1 MRRRAKTAVNPQLMP
16 EGTPGR
22 PWWGCYVGE
31 RTNYTT
37 PPEGFLPVSPLYA
50 GPESATLII
59 GPPRSGKTS
68 TLVIPTVLDA
78 PAAMVSTSTK
88 TDVLENTAAHRYRVG
103 RVFLFDP
110 TGSVPL
116 PWWVTR
122 LRWSPVVGSHDF
134 DHAVAMAHALGS
146 AARPGAAL
154 TESAH
159 WVERAQALIAPL
171 LFAAAR
177 RHLDIS
183 GVCRWILARDLR
195 EPQAVVAESG
205 HEMAEAVL
213 AGVAATDERER
224 SGIFSTASGLLSAYR
239 SQAVLE
245 TAKDPNFDPVAFARS
260 SDSLYIC
267 APAQEQD
274 RLAPLVVALLEQIR
288 AAVLSRP
295 PDAAPVVFALDEV
308 ANIAPLSSLP
318 ALAAEGGGQGL
329 VTLACLQDLSQA
341 RVRWGEAAEGFFTLF
356 GTKVI
361 LPGVADHRTLQLIS
375 ALAGEQQIVVPSHTR
390 PSALENFIS
399 GGRAVSST
407 TTSLQWRPRLPV
419 DVVARG
425 RPGHALFMNSSSM
438 YEVRLLPWWEHAYFV
453 KGGGTPGGV
462 TWEEHCRL
470 YAGEEPA

>member
-1 MRRRAKTAVNPQLMP
+1 MP

-31 RTNYTT
+31 RTSYAA

-50 GPESATLII
+50 GPESATLIV

-88 TDVLENTAAHRYRVG
+88 TDVLENTAYHRLRLG

-116 PWWVTR
+116 PRWVTR
-122 LRWSPVVGSHDF
+122 LRWSPVVGSADF

-177 RHLDIS
+177 RGLDIS
-183 GVCRWILARDLR
+183 AVCRWILARDLR
-195 EPQAVVAESG
+195 EPRAIVAESG

-213 AGVAATDERER
+213 TGVAATDERER

-245 TAKDPNFDPVAFARS
+245 TAKDPNFDPVSFARS

-341 RVRWGEAAEGFFTLF
+341 RVRWGEATEGFFTLF

-361 LPGVADHRTLQLIS
+361 LPGVADRRTLQLIS
-375 ALAGEQQIVVPSHTR
+375 ALAGEQQVVVPSHSH
-390 PSALENFIS
+390 PNPLANFIS

-407 TTSLQWRPRLPV
+407 TTTLQWRPRLPV
-419 DVVARG
+419 DVIARG
-425 RPGHALFMNSSSM
+425 RPGHALFMTSSSM

-453 KGGGTPGGV
+453 QGGGTPGGV
-462 TWEEHCRL
+462 PWSEHCRL
-470 YAGEEPA
+470 YPEDASD

>member
-1 MRRRAKTAVNPQLMP
+1 VT
-16 EGTPGR
+16 
-22 PWWGCYVGE
+22 C
-31 RTNYTT
+31 
-37 PPEGFLPVSPLYA
+37 VSPRRSSPNR
-50 GPESATLII
+50 GTRWPKPSWPGWPPPTSASARASSP
-59 GPPRSGKTS
+59 PPR
-68 TLVIPTVLDA
+68 
-78 PAAMVSTSTK
+78 
-88 TDVLENTAAHRYRVG
+88 
-103 RVFLFDP
+103 
-110 TGSVPL
+110 
-116 PWWVTR
+116 
-122 LRWSPVVGSHDF
+122 
-134 DHAVAMAHALGS
+134 
-146 AARPGAAL
+146 
-154 TESAH
+154 
-159 WVERAQALIAPL
+159 
-171 LFAAAR
+171 
-177 RHLDIS
+177 
-183 GVCRWILARDLR
+183 
-195 EPQAVVAESG
+195 
-205 HEMAEAVL
+205 
-213 AGVAATDERER
+213 
-224 SGIFSTASGLLSAYR
+224 ASSAYR
-239 SQAVLE
+239 SEAVLE

-274 RLAPLVVALLEQIR
+274 QLAPLVVALLEQIR
-288 AAVLSRP
+288 AATSPGRP
-295 PDAAPVVFALDEV
+295 TPPRWLFALDEV

-341 RVRWGEAAEGFFTLF
+341 RVRWGRGGRGFFTLF

-375 ALAGEQQIVVPSHTR
+375 ALAGEQQVVVPSHTR

-470 YAGEEPA
+470 YW